1 MNSRFVLVDSPK
13 SMPIRKDG
21 SWMVATFS
29 KNIPVLTIL
38 SVTLCMTFATFSFIF
53 VALYQNFKRI
63 YPSLLAEPWAFF
75 CATPLRF
82 IPLLLWFV
90 IIILNIPSI
99 GQGTRETS
107 RRPLPLFPGLIAS
120 RKTLP
125 DAHSHTLAHIQMS
138 ARARFH
144 RSAGVGLRL
153 RELLAGFDHGFP
165 QRAGSTSRRQHP
177 ASAKADP
184 ERMCA

>member
-1 MNSRFVLVDSPK
+1 MYDTRYVF
-13 SMPIRKDG
+13 
-21 SWMVATFS
+21 
-29 KNIPVLTIL
+29 
-38 SVTLCMTFATFSFIF
+38 FIF
-53 VALYQNFKRI
+53 RYAM
-63 YPSLLAEPWAFF
+63 AEVQANLSIIACGTLGVF

-82 IPLLLWFV
+82 IPLIFWFV

-99 GQGTRETS
+99 RQGTRETS
-107 RRPLPLFPGLIAS
+107 RCPLPLFPGLIAS

-165 QRAGSTSRRQHP
+165 QRAGSTSRRLHP